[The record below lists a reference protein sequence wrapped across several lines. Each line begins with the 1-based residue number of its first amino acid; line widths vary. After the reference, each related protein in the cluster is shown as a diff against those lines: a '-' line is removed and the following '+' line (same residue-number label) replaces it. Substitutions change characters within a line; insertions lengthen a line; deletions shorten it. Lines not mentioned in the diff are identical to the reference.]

1 MECPYKQSEC
11 FANSAQ
17 NLCYVLVKK
26 PNHDYCPF
34 FKTVEEA
41 GGTAQELEQKA
52 HAYSLTRGAK

>member
-1 MECPYKQSEC
+1 MECPFKKADY

-17 NLCYVLVKK
+17 NLCYALVKK

-34 FKTVEEA
+34 YKTVEEA

-52 HAYSLTRGAK
+52 HAYSLMRVVK